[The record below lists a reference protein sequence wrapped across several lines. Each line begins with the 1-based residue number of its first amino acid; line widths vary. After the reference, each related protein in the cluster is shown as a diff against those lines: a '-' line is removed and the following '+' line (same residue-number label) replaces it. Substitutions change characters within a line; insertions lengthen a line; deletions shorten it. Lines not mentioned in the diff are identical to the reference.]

1 MKTTRYAML
10 SVAFVCITAAVCSS
24 WGAFK
29 RPARPDPADDSPA
42 AATKTNGVAGSGK
55 SGTSVVTTVS
65 GTGVAA
71 SGSAKAGGASA
82 SNICDRLRAG
92 VLAGEKGKMP
102 IRELLA
108 ALGESP
114 GGREGQEILT
124 AIAVR
129 KAEAL
134 VPIQEMLRSGT
145 LWEKL
150 AVVKL
155 LGVSP
160 WPETYEELLHLALD
174 SKEHVLTRQG
184 ALLALGALGN
194 KAAGGAILEM
204 LEDPALSPG
213 VQLPAISALARIGYA
228 EAVEPLRAFTTND
241 NRQVSLFAWR
251 ALQELGQAADR
262 DFLLPILEDKD
273 YVMRGDACGA
283 LALVDGD
290 AIVLRLRQVAEQDE
304 NQAVRQEAHQ
314 ALIRRALNGRSPS
327 EKSILLQ
334 GELEKAEFF
343 TRTWI
348 LRTLLEEGGEAG
360 RAVVEA
366 MVGKDDRMA
375 ERAETYLLWNAARQP
390 I

>member
-1 MKTTRYAML
+1 MKKTRYVML
-10 SVAFVCITAAVCSS
+10 AVIIACIAAAVCSS
-24 WGAFK
+24 WGAFNRPVKPDPVDDPTAPLPDPSGVVGVGKK
-29 RPARPDPADDSPA
+29 RPSAVPPVAGA
-42 AATKTNGVAGSGK
+42 AAVIS
-55 SGTSVVTTVS
+55 SP
-65 GTGVAA
+65 
-71 SGSAKAGGASA
+71 AKAGTASA
-82 SNICDRLRAG
+82 SNICGRLRAV

-102 IRELLA
+102 IQELLA
-108 ALGESP
+108 ALGDSP

-134 VPIQEMLRSGT
+134 VPIKEMLRSGT

-150 AVVKL
+150 AAVKL

-174 SKEHVLTRQG
+174 SKEHILARQG

-194 KAAGGAILEM
+194 KAAGEDLVDM
-204 LEDPALSPG
+204 LGDESLSPAI
-213 VQLPAISALARIGYA
+213 QLPAISALARIGYV
-228 EAVEPLRAFTTND
+228 EAVDSLRALTTNG

-262 DFLLPILEDKD
+262 DSLLPILDDED

-283 LALVDGD
+283 LALVAGD
-290 AIVLRLRQVAEQDE
+290 AIVLRLRQIEEQDE

-314 ALIRRALNGRSPS
+314 ALIRRALHGRSPS
-327 EKSILLQ
+327 EKSVLLQ

-343 TRTWI
+343 TQTWI
-348 LRTLLEEGGEAG
+348 LRSLLEEGGEAG
-360 RAVVEA
+360 RAAVEA
-366 MVGKDDRMA
+366 MAEKGDRMA
-375 ERAETYLLWNAARQP
+375 ERAGTYLLWNAARQP